1 MGKFGAFCFF
11 EIIFNKSKIIPALS
25 RNCDNV
31 LRKKP
36 VQPDY
41 QPKETEKQPSFRSSS
56 LRATGGRKPFLPH
69 HKFGAAPPRS
79 CPAPA
84 RPCRT
89 AFTLIE
95 LLVVVAIVAILA
107 AILFP
112 VFSHVRENARRTVCV
127 SNLKQ
132 LGLAWQMYAG
142 DNDERACPSYYD
154 SNADDAWD
162 FHQNPSTKLWTTGFL
177 GVYTKDGAIHG
188 CPDNPYKATSSSRPY
203 NGYGYNATYIG
214 GDQIAQPA
222 GLLIYPACVLSQII
236 TPSNTAVFS
245 DAGYDAQHSDNFLR
259 APSEAAT
266 YRNSGNT
273 DFRHTLTASVCY
285 ADGHVKS
292 VHDTAP
298 TVVAGHANPEWGE
311 LSADDSAYGPGMKS
325 GASFAYAQL

>member
-1 MGKFGAFCFF
+1 MLHHNFGA
-11 EIIFNKSKIIPALS
+11 
-25 RNCDNV
+25 
-31 LRKKP
+31 
-36 VQPDY
+36 
-41 QPKETEKQPSFRSSS
+41 S
-56 LRATGGRKPFLPH
+56 LRQSRS
-69 HKFGAAPPRS
+69 APSRL
-79 CPAPA
+79 
-84 RPCRT
+84 CRA

-95 LLVVVAIVAILA
+95 LLVVIAIAAILA

-142 DNDERACPSYYD
+142 DNDERACPSYQTG
-154 SNADDAWD
+154 APDDAGY
-162 FHQNPSTKLWTTGFL
+162 FPQPAPGVWTTGFL
-177 GVYTKDGAIHG
+177 GVYTKDGTIHG

-222 GLLIYPACVLSQII
+222 GMLVYPACALSQIAA
-236 TPSNTAVFS
+236 PSDTAVFS
-245 DAGYDAQHSDNFLR
+245 DAGHDAQHSNNFLR

-292 VHDTAP
+292 VHSTAP
-298 TVVAGHANPEWGE
+298 AVVAGQANPEWGE

-325 GASFAYAQL
+325 CASYAYDQL